1 SATVT
6 WTPGAT
12 ETEWEL
18 DYKLTSASTWTTVLV
33 ATNPTTNLS
42 TLLPAS
48 DYDVRVRAKCDAT
61 TFSAYSP
68 IVNFTTTNT
77 PCDIPTNVLVPTAT
91 ITDQSAVVTWTA
103 AAGQTQWQVEYK
115 LVSSSNWTTMA
126 VSTSTT
132 QPIQALQSNSTYEVR
147 VKAICSATNE
157 SAFTTP
163 VQFTTTGAVTY
174 TITATATGPGTISPA
189 GTVIVTAGA
198 DQTFTFTPTGTA
210 QVVALL
216 VDNQSTPYTNNE
228 YTFPSVLAN
237 HTIAVDFAEGI
248 DENSIANMVQLYPNP
263 TNATIEIRLDE
274 TQLQVKECRVYD
286 IYGKL
291 MNIVPIHTDVTK
303 IDVTDFAAG
312 VYFIR
317 MNSEMG
323 VITKKFVK
331 K

>member
-1 SATVT
+1 
-6 WTPGAT
+6 
-12 ETEWEL
+12 
-18 DYKLTSASTWTTVLV
+18 
-33 ATNPTTNLS
+33 
-42 TLLPAS
+42 
-48 DYDVRVRAKCDAT
+48 
-61 TFSAYSP
+61 
-68 IVNFTTTNT
+68 
-77 PCDIPTNVLVPTAT
+77 
-91 ITDQSAVVTWTA
+91 VVTWTA

-115 LVSSSNWTTMA
+115 LVSTANWTTMA

-147 VKAICSATNE
+147 VKAICSQTNE

-174 TITATATGPGTISPA
+174 TITATATGPGTITPS

-228 YTFPSVLAN
+228 YTFTNVLAN

-248 DENSIANMVQLYPNP
+248 DENNIANMVQLYPNP

-291 MNIVPIHTDVTK
+291 LSIVPVYSDITK
-303 IDVTDFAAG
+303 IDVTHFAAG
-312 VYFIR
+312 VYFVR
-317 MNSEMG
+317 MNSEKG
-323 VITKKFVK
+323 TITKKFVK